1 MKVWSVHTR
10 AHAAPVLV
18 REGFSLGAFFF
29 GPIWLLA
36 HRAWI
41 AGVLV
46 LCAWVLAAVTPGAAA
61 ATLMVAL
68 AWATGV
74 FGNDWRRWSLERSG
88 FTLVHVIAARN
99 ADAAFARLMAARPDL
114 AAEAAAS

>member
-1 MKVWSVHTR
+1 MRVWSVHTR
-10 AHAAPVLV
+10 ADAAAVLV
-18 REGFSLGAFFF
+18 REGFSWGALFF
-29 GPIWLLA
+29 GPIWLFA
-36 HRAWI
+36 HRAWV

-46 LCAWVLAAVTPGAAA
+46 LVAWVVLALLPGPLSP
-61 ATLMVAL
+61 TLMLLL

-74 FGNDWRRWSLERSG
+74 FGTDLRRWSLARRG

-114 AAEAAAS
+114 AAEAAS

>member
-1 MKVWSVHTR
+1 VKIWSVHTR
-10 AHAAPVLV
+10 AHAAPVLI
-18 REGFSLGAFFF
+18 REGFSWGAFFF

-46 LCAWVLAAVTPGAAA
+46 LCAWVLAALLPGPLRPVP
-61 ATLMVAL
+61 TVAL

-74 FGNDWRRWSLERSG
+74 FGTDWRRWSLERRG
-88 FTLVHVIAARN
+88 FTLVHIVAART

>member
-1 MKVWSVHTR
+1 VKTWSVHTR
-10 AHAAPVLV
+10 ADAPPVLV
-18 REGFSLGAFFF
+18 REGFSWAAFCF
-29 GPIWLLA
+29 GPLWLFA

-46 LCAWVLAAVTPGAAA
+46 LCAWILAGLLPGPLRPL
-61 ATLMVAL
+61 LMLLL

-74 FGNDWRRWSLERSG
+74 FATDWLRWSLARRG
-88 FTLVHVIAARN
+88 FTLVHVIAARD

-114 AAEAAAS
+114 AAEAAPA